1 MKNKNRSLVEALI
14 FLAVF
19 AAVFVPLGHVMGSG
33 NLLNTIMNTAHS
45 LYLLLSV
52 IGIV

>member
-19 AAVFVPLGHVMGSG
+19 AAVFVPLGHGGGAMVGF
-33 NLLNTIMNTAHS
+33 
-45 LYLLLSV
+45 V
-52 IGIV
+52 ER